1 VHNLYCPEQEVGQ
14 NLLLHRARQKALGLF
29 DESAV
34 IRLLHKAQK
43 RALLGY
49 GESVGTLLLLKAQKK
64 ALHD

>member
-1 VHNLYCPEQEVGQ
+1 
-14 NLLLHRARQKALGLF
+14 LF